1 MKKLFS
7 VILLTVLCIS
17 ASAQAPKYV
26 FYIIGDGMGIN
37 HVLLTQTYNAAV
49 KGENGL
55 DKLSFTE
62 FPYQGYISTYAE
74 NSLVTDSA
82 AAGTALATGHKTN
95 VHKIGTDAEGRDLES
110 ITKKAAA
117 AGYGTAIIS
126 TEGINH
132 ATPAAFYAC
141 AQERGMYNEIF
152 GQLLDD
158 GAVDFAAGGAILCS
172 DTNGRTPSVNEQI
185 GLARSKGW
193 TVITGEDIKT
203 AETPKSKTL
212 LVSHPGQYEM
222 TYAIDND
229 GIDLTDLT
237 EAAIRNMEKYHG
249 DAFFMMIE
257 AGSIDHLAHSNDAK
271 GLIHEINEMDETVK
285 AVLDFYSRHPEETL
299 VIVTAD
305 HETGGL
311 GIGVGGYDF
320 HPARLECQ
328 KISKN
333 ALSENLNALRGMK
346 QPTWEKAK
354 EIISEGTGLYKD
366 ISVSKED
373 EQAMEAV
380 FRKTFLE
387 GDSSKDTDLYYQN
400 EILAKAAVDCVN
412 KAGGVHF
419 AHSSHTGAQ
428 VPLYV
433 TGCGAGEIAKCRD
446 NTDITR
452 TLARLISGK

>member
-1 MKKLFS
+1 MKKLLS
-7 VILLTVLCIS
+7 VILLTVLYIS

-26 FYIIGDGMGIN
+26 FYIIGDGMSIN
-37 HVLLTQTYNAAV
+37 SVLLTQTYNAAI

-55 DKLSFTE
+55 DKLSFTQ

-95 VHKIGTDAEGRDLES
+95 VHKIGMDAGGKDLES

-117 AGYGTAIIS
+117 AGYGTAIVS

-141 AQERGMYNEIF
+141 VEERGMYNEIF
-152 GQLLDD
+152 DQLTDN
-158 GAVDFAAGGAILCS
+158 GAVDFAAGGAVLCS
-172 DTNGRTPSVNEQI
+172 KTDGRTPSVNEQI

-193 TVITGEDIKT
+193 TVITGEDIRT
-203 AETPKSKTL
+203 AATPGSKTL
-212 LVSHPGQYEM
+212 LVSHPDQYEM
-222 TYAIDND
+222 TYSIDND
-229 GIDLTDLT
+229 GINLTDLT
-237 EAAIRNMEKYHG
+237 KAAIRNMEKYHG

-271 GLIHEINEMDETVK
+271 GLIHEINELDETVK
-285 AVLDFYSRHPEETL
+285 AVLDFYNTHPEETL
-299 VIVTAD
+299 IIVTAD
-305 HETGGL
+305 HETAGL
-311 GIGVGGYDF
+311 AIGVGGYDF
-320 HPARLECQ
+320 HPAKLAYQ

-333 ALSENLNALRGMK
+333 ALSENLNVLRGMEN
-346 QPTWEKAK
+346 PTWEKAR

-366 ISVSKED
+366 IAVSKKKEK
-373 EQAMEAV
+373 AMEAV

-400 EILAKAAVDCVN
+400 EILAKAAIDCVN
-412 KAGGVHF
+412 KAAGVHF
-419 AHSSHTGAQ
+419 AHGSHTGAQ

-433 TGCGAGEIAKCRD
+433 KGCGAEEIAKSRD
-446 NTDITR
+446 NADIAGI
-452 TLARLISGK
+452 LARLMFAK